1 MCGDVAFISV
11 QLHLRKAAKRHL
23 ANVRPIADA
32 KRHACQHAATQA
44 SKNMP
49 VAVAAD
55 FPAAGMAAPVAQVPN
70 AVAAFAS
77 PEVSV
82 PEQVAAMTIGTPPC
96 ENVCPVT
103 IGTPPVISELMR
115 H

>member
-1 MCGDVAFISV
+1 M
-11 QLHLRKAAKRHL
+11 
-23 ANVRPIADA
+23 RPIADA

-103 IGTPPVISELMR
+103 IGTPPVLSELMR